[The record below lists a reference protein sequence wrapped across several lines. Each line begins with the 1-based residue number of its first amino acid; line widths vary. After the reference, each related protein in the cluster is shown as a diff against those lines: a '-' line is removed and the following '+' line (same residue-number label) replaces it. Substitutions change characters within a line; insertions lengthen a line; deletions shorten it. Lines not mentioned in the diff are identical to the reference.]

1 MEGDNKEQRRT
12 PLQLTAINMPISAK
26 ISYIYLFYTHNYSFA
41 SLKQVNVEWVEELL
55 IASGKLADN
64 YLKLPGLYYILP

>member
-12 PLQLTAINMPISAK
+12 PLQLTAINMTISAK
-26 ISYIYLFYTHNYSFA
+26 ISYIYLFHTHNYSFA